1 MPKEAESWLKKTS
14 ENKTEKKKGKAR
26 TMAKNHEFKQ
36 ASWNEPVIFALGEEG
51 RTGFRFPAIQKEV
64 KKIVGEIGNLV
75 PPAMQ
80 RKSPPRLPEL
90 SEVQVA
96 RHFVRLSQ
104 MNYGVDCGFYPLG
117 SCTMKYNPKINEQ
130 MASLEGL
137 SEIHPYQ
144 DVSTVQGA
152 LEIIYKLGNWLAEIM
167 GMHRVSVQPAAGANG
182 EFTGI
187 QIIRAYHH
195 QNHELERRTDI
206 IVPDSAHGTN
216 PSSAAMCGFNVI
228 TIPSNEKGCMDMDAL
243 KAAVCDKTAGLMLT
257 NPNTLGLF
265 EEDILE
271 IAELVHDV
279 GGLLYY
285 DGANLNAIVGRIR
298 PGDMGFDVVHTNL
311 HKTFSTPHGGG
322 GPGAGPVG
330 VTQQLEKFLPIP
342 VVEFDGKHYYF
353 DYDRPLSIGK
363 VKGFYGNFSVLVRA
377 FTYILSMGA
386 EGLSDA
392 ANISVLNSNY
402 IASKLSRYLT
412 LKPSLK
418 DKPRKHESV
427 LSAEELK
434 KETGVTTLDVAKR
447 LLDHG
452 IHAPTI
458 YFPSIVEEA
467 LMIEPT
473 ESATRKDL
481 DDFVETIAKIV
492 KEAHESPQ
500 VLHDAPVNTSTGRLD
515 ERKAAH
521 PKTLC
526 LTWRMFNKKKE
537 QNLI

>member
-1 MPKEAESWLKKTS
+1 MT
-14 ENKTEKKKGKAR
+14 T
-26 TMAKNHEFKQ
+26 KNSNFRQ
-36 ASWNEPVIFALGEEG
+36 ASWNEPLIFEIGDEG
-51 RTGFRFPAIQKEV
+51 RIGLKLPRIQEEV
-64 KKIVGEIGNLV
+64 KKTVGEPKDLV
-75 PPAMQ
+75 PSTM
-80 RKSPPRLPEL
+80 RRRNPPGLPEL

-130 MASLEGL
+130 IAGLEKL

-144 DVSTVQGA
+144 DINTVQGA
-152 LEIIYKLGNWLAEIM
+152 LEIIYKLEKWLAEIM
-167 GMHRVSVQPAAGANG
+167 GMHRVSAQPAAGANG

-187 QIIRAYHH
+187 QIIRAYHRL
-195 QNHELERRTDI
+195 NHELDKRTDI
-206 IVPDSAHGTN
+206 VVPDSAHGTN
-216 PSSAAMCGFNVI
+216 PSSAAMGGFNVV
-228 TIPSNEKGCMDMDAL
+228 TIPSNEKGCMNIDAL
-243 KAAVCDKTAGLMLT
+243 KAAVCERTAGLMLT

-265 EEDILE
+265 EEEIEE
-271 IAELVHDV
+271 IAQLVHGA

-298 PGDMGFDVVHTNL
+298 PGDMGFDIVHTNL

-342 VVEFDGKHYYF
+342 TVEFDGEHYNLNYN
-353 DYDRPLSIGK
+353 RPQSIGK
-363 VKGFYGNFSVLVRA
+363 VKGFYGNFGVLVRA
-377 FTYILSMGA
+377 FTYILTMGA
-386 EGLSDA
+386 QGLSQA
-392 ANISVLNSNY
+392 ASIAVLNSNY
-402 IASKLSRYLT
+402 IASKLSKYLT
-412 LKPSLK
+412 LKPTLK
-418 DKPRKHESV
+418 EKPRKHESV
-427 LSAEELK
+427 LSGEELK
-434 KETGVTTLDVAKR
+434 RETGVTTLDVAKR
-447 LLDHG
+447 LLDYG

-467 LMIEPT
+467 LMVEPT
-473 ESATRKDL
+473 ESATKEDL
-481 DDFVETIAKIV
+481 DNFVETMAKIV

-500 VLHDAPVNTSTGRLD
+500 VLHDAPVNTSRKRLD

-526 LTWRMFNKKKE
+526 LTWRMFNKKKG

>member
-1 MPKEAESWLKKTS
+1 MVKQRMEAKMMATKKDDF
-14 ENKTEKKKGKAR
+14 R
-26 TMAKNHEFKQ
+26 Q
-36 ASWNEPVIFALGEEG
+36 AAWNEPLIFNMGGEG
-51 RTGFRFPAIQKEV
+51 QSGFRLPRIQEEV
-64 KKIVGEIGNLV
+64 RMIIGEPENLI
-75 PPAMQ
+75 PSIMQ

-130 MASLEGL
+130 MAGLEGL

-144 DVSTVQGA
+144 DVSTIQGA
-152 LEIIYKLGNWLAEIM
+152 LEIIYRLGNWLAEIM

-187 QIIRAYHH
+187 QIIRAYHR
-195 QNHELERRTDI
+195 QNHELEKRTDI

-228 TIPSNEKGCMDMDAL
+228 TIPSNEKGCMNMDAL
-243 KAAVCDKTAGLMLT
+243 RAAVCEKTAGLMLT

-271 IAELVHDV
+271 IAQLVHKA

-298 PGDMGFDVVHTNL
+298 PGDMGFDIVHTNL

-330 VTQQLEKFLPIP
+330 VTEQLERFLPIP
-342 VVEFDGKHYYF
+342 TIEFNGEHYYF
-353 DYDRPLSIGK
+353 DYNRPLSIGK
-363 VKGFYGNFSVLVRA
+363 VKSFYGNFSVLVRA

-386 EGLSDA
+386 QGLSEA

-402 IASKLSRYLT
+402 IASRLSRYLK
-412 LKPSLK
+412 LEPSLK
-418 DKPRKHESV
+418 DKPRKHEFV

-434 KETGVTTLDVAKR
+434 NETGVTTLDIAKR

-458 YFPSIVEEA
+458 YFPSIIEEA

-473 ESATRKDL
+473 ESATKEDL
-481 DDFVETIAKIV
+481 DNFVDTIAKIV

-500 VLHDAPVNTSTGRLD
+500 ALHGAPVNTSIRRLD

-526 LTWRMFNKKKE
+526 LSWRMFNKKKE
-537 QNLI
+537 QSLI